1 MKKIIITILASFIGM
16 SAMAATAYCNKEV
29 AATIGY
35 TDETFYVTS
44 TTDGVSQ
51 GSITVYSKSGN
62 LTGTQNID
70 ISGTNISNVTYNLVE
85 AVFTATYTYSS
96 TTSPRVYCVFKRNNS
111 AGGSDITGFEIAAS
125 LMDMS
130 PTACGGVTPADP
142 VSDFT
147 IPAFTETKVGNTIK
161 ARATFKVNNAENLSI
176 QLTDNASGFFSL
188 GEPVL
193 PNGGVGDAYIDIT
206 FAPTQAG
213 TFTANLSIT
222 YNGGSATQAI
232 SATAVEAGSS
242 ELGTIEFKSININNA
257 QAAIASSS
265 FINTDISEY
274 SVIAYQNDKTL
285 DIEITK
291 TSNSDILFVN
301 KSGEY
306 YSYPVTFEITN
317 NKDNTCGKLIATSS
331 NDFTQSP
338 CDAAT
343 NVSIVQVNP
352 GVDYIDLAWN
362 TTGYTPTN
370 AYVLY
375 RKVGDANFT
384 RMEVSTSRP
393 TARITGLAANTN
405 YEVKVR
411 LEQKDGEGA
420 VIDDLESEVAT
431 TKTAAASMSLKQVG
445 AYTNY
450 LTIGWD
456 ANFTAELYTV
466 RHRPTGSGLDYLQ
479 YELSGKATSATITGL
494 DEHTSYD
501 IQVVAQLSAAQGGSR
516 TASGVFTTLDRTS
529 CNTVSYE
536 DEESDASFTQA
547 TTCEFKQPYEVEV
560 YTSNLE
566 TKEVTIR
573 YHYTQPENIA
583 DNQVILL
590 KRKKDGNNLEQLSP
604 YMTSEGNKWYKKVY
618 QPSAEEIL
626 DGYVYFAIKVVTK
639 EGCEGEDSHMYVTRK
654 LNYKMGVGCNDATE
668 LEFTK
673 GEGDKVFYLQ
683 SNATIA
689 RVEVYNPSGQLV
701 DTPEITK
708 PGPNYV
714 LNIADNTAFP
724 PSNDPYTFMLY
735 DINGR
740 LSDIDLVYTIY

>member
-16 SAMAATAYCNKEV
+16 SAMAATIEFTNGSNTGGDLCYLKFTGYPGAKYTQDKKKYSATVQINNGNIIERNEAYNATTAEV
-29 AATIGY
+29 VILLG
-35 TDETFYVTS
+35 
-44 TTDGVSQ
+44 
-51 GSITVYSKSGN
+51 
-62 LTGTQNID
+62 
-70 ISGTNISNVTYNLVE
+70 
-85 AVFTATYTYSS
+85 
-96 TTSPRVYCVFKRNNS
+96 RVP
-111 AGGSDITGFEIAAS
+111 AAS
-125 LMDMS
+125 DEVVITLTHIDS
-130 PTACGGVTPADP
+130 GDCGVATFKGGALISSSACGGVTPVDP

-456 ANFTAELYTV
+456 VNFTAELYTV
-466 RHRPTGSGLDYLQ
+466 MCRKNGSKEEYLKYQ
-479 YELSGKATSATITGL
+479 LSGSATSATITGL
-494 DEHTSYD
+494 DEHTAYEV
-501 IQVVAQLSAAQGGSR
+501 QVVAQLSAAQGGSR
-516 TASGVFTTLDRTS
+516 TAKGIFTTLDRTS
-529 CNTVSYE
+529 CNTLSFE
-536 DEESDASFTQA
+536 TELEDASFKGA
-547 TTCEFKQPYEVEV
+547 NVCEFKNPYNIEAYTMYDNAGNPTVRIRYQYTQGTNYQGVELFQREENG
-560 YTSNLE
+560 SNLTSKGTMLGE
-566 TKEVTIR
+566 GNHWYYKDIEG
-573 YHYTQPENIA
+573 
-583 DNQVILL
+583 L
-590 KRKKDGNNLEQLSP
+590 KDGD
-604 YMTSEGNKWYKKVY
+604 YF
-618 QPSAEEIL
+618 
-626 DGYVYFAIKVVTK
+626 YFAIKAVSNEACISRNKGTTITQ
-639 EGCEGEDSHMYVTRK
+639 GGMYVTRK

-701 DTPEITK
+701 ATPAITK

-714 LNIADNTAFP
+714 LNIADDTTFP
-724 PSNDPYTFMLY
+724 TGTYTFMLY

>member
-1 MKKIIITILASFIGM
+1 MKKIITTILASLIVM
-16 SAMAATAYCNKEV
+16 SAMG
-29 AATIGY
+29 ATIEFTNDSNTGGDLCYLKFTGY
-35 TDETFYVTS
+35 PGAKYTQDKTKYSATVQINNGNIIERNEAYNA
-44 TTDGVSQ
+44 TTAEVVILI
-51 GSITVYSKSGN
+51 GSV
-62 LTGTQNID
+62 
-70 ISGTNISNVTYNLVE
+70 
-85 AVFTATYTYSS
+85 
-96 TTSPRVYCVFKRNNS
+96 P
-111 AGGSDITGFEIAAS
+111 AAS
-125 LMDMS
+125 DEVVITLTHIESGDCGVATFKGGALIS
-130 PTACGGVTPADP
+130 SSACGGVPPADP

-147 IPAFTETKVGNTIK
+147 IPAFIETKVGNTNK

-242 ELGTIEFKSININNA
+242 EPGTIEFKSININNA

-331 NDFTQSP
+331 NEFTQSP

-343 NVSIVQVNP
+343 GVSIVSATP
-352 GVDYIDLAWN
+352 GVDYVDLAWRVN
-362 TTGYTPTN
+362 GYTPTH
-370 AYVLY
+370 AVIYY
-375 RKVGDANFT
+375 RKTSEQNYSRIEASPIKPSA
-384 RMEVSTSRP
+384 RVS
-393 TARITGLAANTN
+393 GLAANTQ
-405 YEVKVR
+405 YDFYVR
-411 LEQKDGEGA
+411 LEQRNNESQ
-420 VIDDLESEVAT
+420 VVNSIESEVVQAT
-431 TKTAAASMSLKQVG
+431 TTAATFSIYQKA

-456 ANFTAELYTV
+456 ANFSAEVYTV
-466 RHRPTGSGLDYLQ
+466 MYKEKGSSLEYLK

-494 DEHTSYD
+494 NEHTSYD
-501 IQVVAQLSAAQGGSR
+501 IQVVAQLTAAQGGSR
-516 TASGVFTTLDRTS
+516 TAKGIFTTLDRTS
-529 CNTVSYE
+529 CNTVSTESEKE
-536 DEESDASFTQA
+536 DNSFTGDNV
-547 TTCEFKQPYEVEV
+547 CEFENPYNIEA
-560 YTSNLE
+560 YTIYDAE
-566 TKEVTIR
+566 GKPTVRIR
-573 YHYTQPENIA
+573 YQYTQGTKYQGVEFLQRNET
-583 DNQVILL
+583 DNNLISLGTMPGEGNHWYYKDVTGL
-590 KRKKDGNNLEQLSP
+590 KDGD
-604 YMTSEGNKWYKKVY
+604 YF
-618 QPSAEEIL
+618 
-626 DGYVYFAIKVVTK
+626 YFAVKAVSNEACTSRNLGTTITQ
-639 EGCEGEDSHMYVTRK
+639 GGIYVTRK
-654 LNYKMGVGCNDATE
+654 LNYKVGVGCNDATE

-683 SNATIA
+683 TNATIA
-689 RVEVYNPSGQLV
+689 RVEVYDPSGKLV
-701 DTPEITK
+701 ATPEITK
-708 PGPNYV
+708 PGASYV
-714 LNIADNTAFP
+714 LNIA
-724 PSNDPYTFMLY
+724 SNDTFPTDTYKFMLY

-740 LSDIDLVYTIY
+740 LSDVKLIYAVY

>member
-1 MKKIIITILASFIGM
+1 M
-16 SAMAATAYCNKEV
+16 SAMAATAYCDKEV

-111 AGGSDITGFEIAAS
+111 AGGSDITGFQIAAS

-213 TFTANLSIT
+213 TFNANLSIT

-242 ELGTIEFKSININNA
+242 EPGTIEFTGININNA
-257 QAAIASSS
+257 VAAIISSS
-265 FINTDISEY
+265 FLNTDISEY

-291 TSNSDILFVN
+291 TSSSDILFVN

-317 NKDNTCGKLIATSS
+317 NKDNTCGKLIATSATE
-331 NDFTQSP
+331 FTQSACP
-338 CDAAT
+338 AAT
-343 NVSIVQVNP
+343 GVSIVQVDP
-352 GVDYIDLAWN
+352 GVDYIDLAWS
-362 TTGYTPTN
+362 TTGYSPTH

-375 RKVGDANFT
+375 KKATDANFT
-384 RMEVSTSRP
+384 SMVVAINKP

-405 YEVKVR
+405 YKVQVW
-411 LEQKDGEGA
+411 LERKDGEGD
-420 VIDDLESEVAT
+420 VIDHIESEVVDAT
-431 TKTAAASMSLKQVG
+431 TAAASMSLKQVG

-450 LTIGWD
+450 LTIGWE

-668 LEFTK
+668 LTFTK

-689 RVEVYNPSGQLV
+689 RVEVYNPSKQLV
-701 DTPEITK
+701 ATPAITK

-714 LNIADNTAFP
+714 LNIADDTTFP
-724 PSNDPYTFMLY
+724 TGTYTFMLY